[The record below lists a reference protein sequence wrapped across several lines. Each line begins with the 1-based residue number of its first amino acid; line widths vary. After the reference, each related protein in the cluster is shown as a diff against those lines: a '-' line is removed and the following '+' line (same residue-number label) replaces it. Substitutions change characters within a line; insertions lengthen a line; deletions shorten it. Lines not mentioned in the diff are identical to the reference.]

1 MLLFYVVTIA
11 IAVIALLLTLVV
23 LLQSGQG
30 GGLAGIAS
38 GGAARQVLGTR
49 QAPDLLERATWTL
62 GAALIV
68 LCLLTNFTVSRGGEA
83 GPQAPVTQPGQTQ
96 MPPGGNSQ
104 GIEPGGNSQ
113 GVQQPEAPAQQQENP
128 PAESVPDD
136 GGEQ

>member
-1 MLLFYVVTIA
+1 MLFFYVVTVA

-68 LCLLTNFTVSRGGEA
+68 LCLLTNFTVSRGGGA
-83 GPQAPVTQPGQTQ
+83 PQAPVTQPGQTQ

-104 GIEPGGNSQ
+104 GSEPGGNSQ

-128 PAESVPDD
+128 PAEPVPDD